1 MLIQNPNFFFTFLEQ
16 LAAQLQQTVGS
27 GYDRQITVLIKG
39 ATALLFL
46 QAAELFGMIVDIWSE
61 RMDSI
66 ANIQRRKLT
75 GLAMANLL
83 PLADL

>member
-1 MLIQNPNFFFTFLEQ
+1 
-16 LAAQLQQTVGS
+16 
-27 GYDRQITVLIKG
+27 
-39 ATALLFL
+39 
-46 QAAELFGMIVDIWSE
+46 MIVDVWSE

-83 PLADL
+83 PLADV